1 MHPDNQKPE
10 NQTPLTPSPAPLGQF
25 GSADTS
31 TPQATLNPQPEYN
44 VDYLNSIAP
53 RPQKKLSNGAVFGM
67 IGGLLLA
74 VTVAFIAISA
84 PKGPTLDILLP
95 QVEGRIAT
103 LKSVTDDQSKR
114 LSSNDMTTINATLN
128 STLYTMDADI
138 SGIVKDQ
145 KLGKNATKDQ
155 QSAEKSYATK
165 LTKTLDDAYQ
175 RGTLDRTYDTQ
186 MIYEL
191 TILGNQINKVRSL
204 TKNQTT
210 RDFCD
215 NAIKNINLTL
225 EALDKFDGSKT

>member
-1 MHPDNQKPE
+1 MYPDSPKPE
-10 NQTPLTPSPAPLGQF
+10 NQTPPTPSPAPLGQF
-25 GSADTS
+25 GTTGTNTS
-31 TPQATLNPQPEYN
+31 PIAPDPQPEYN

-67 IGGLLLA
+67 IGGLLVA
-74 VTVAFIAISA
+74 VIVAFIAISS
-84 PKGPTLDILLP
+84 PKGPTLDTLLP

-114 LSSNDMTTINATLN
+114 LSSNDITTINATLN

-138 SGIVKDQ
+138 SGIIKDQ

-155 QSAEKSYATK
+155 LNAEKSYAAK

-191 TILGNQINKVRSL
+191 TILGNQINKVRGL
-204 TKNQTT
+204 TKNQAT

-225 EALDKFDGSKT
+225 EALNKFDGSKT